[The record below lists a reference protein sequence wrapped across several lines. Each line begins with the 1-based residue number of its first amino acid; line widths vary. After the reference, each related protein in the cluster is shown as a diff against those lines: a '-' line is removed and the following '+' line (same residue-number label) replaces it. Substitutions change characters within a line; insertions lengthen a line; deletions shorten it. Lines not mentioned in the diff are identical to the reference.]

1 MEVVFYLHV
10 GDTFGGPG
18 PEVLTMPWEHSACL
32 GVVTFTP
39 LWALSPREPPVDR
52 HGKIDCIG
60 SALGTSSLILFN
72 FVWK

>member
-1 MEVVFYLHV
+1 MEVVFHIHV
-10 GDTFGGPG
+10 GDNIR
-18 PEVLTMPWEHSACL
+18 PELEVSTDNACRQSACL
-32 GVVTFTP
+32 GAITFTP